1 LGAER
6 RCGDR
11 RQRVNLFAVDRRS
24 GRERR
29 GWVER
34 RTVGERR
41 ALGER
46 RVYQKGR

>member
-1 LGAER
+1 VGAER

-29 GWVER
+29 HWTER

-41 ALGER
+41 MLGER
-46 RVYQKGR
+46 RFGLKGR